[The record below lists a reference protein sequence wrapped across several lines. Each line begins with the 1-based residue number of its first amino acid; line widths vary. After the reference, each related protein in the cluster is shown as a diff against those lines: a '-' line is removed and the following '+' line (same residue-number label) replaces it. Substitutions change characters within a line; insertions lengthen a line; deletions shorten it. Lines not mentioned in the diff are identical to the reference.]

1 MSLSLVAV
9 FIPILLMGGI
19 VGRLF
24 REFAVT
30 LSAAIMVSLLVS
42 LTLTPM
48 MCAHILKHKSKRKPR
63 RRGEGAAEHGTEDTA
78 EQRLK
83 PGQSGPGRALRSLQ
97 SVGERFWDGYKKSL
111 SWALRHSRF
120 MMLLLAITIGLNF
133 YLYTVVQK
141 GFFPQ
146 QDTGQLLGFF
156 RVDQGSSFTSLVPKL
171 EPFEKAIRNRKNGV

>member
-1 MSLSLVAV
+1 MRISDWSSDVCSSDL
-9 FIPILLMGGI
+9 
-19 VGRLF
+19 
-24 REFAVT
+24 
-30 LSAAIMVSLLVS
+30 
-42 LTLTPM
+42 
-48 MCAHILKHKSKRKPR
+48 
-63 RRGEGAAEHGTEDTA
+63 A

-156 RVDQGSSFTSLVPKL
+156 RVDQGTSFTSMVPKL
-171 EPFEKAIRNRKNGV
+171 EHFEKAIRTDPAVQTVTGFARARGGRNVSFMQIKLRPFADRPATAPD